1 MPDGG
6 LDTARLIGPQAGR
19 ARRRAG
25 DLVIALT
32 KAGRGGAG
40 WIVGWAA
47 ERGVAPNSAT
57 ALSLL
62 LALCGAAWLSGGTEA
77 DCLRGFAAVCGWA
90 VARVCARRLNA
101 VAVPRTRSAGQ
112 AKASVTEPAR
122 TDWLIL
128 PGFDWPGADRRRPPG
143 TIPVTKPRAGE
154 RSFAWLSEVATVAA
168 ECAIYG
174 GITAGGQAAGWTGT
188 WPLAIVAVVVI
199 SVAEIAGTC
208 VRAKAAAAAGQAR
221 RVPKIFGAV
230 GAALLPPPVALRVL
244 TATLITIRYG
254 PRIAL
259 FAVLAVEVVA
269 LARALVSLADLKP
282 DRGLGRPEGSTLAA
296 FSEGQEV
303 LLACRDDGPVARLAG
318 RLVQGNLAPLPP
330 ALLGVLA
337 IVLLTMLGLRHLPGV
352 IGLAPVVVLLLAT
365 PGASHPHDGRFDWLV
380 PVLLCLAQ
388 YSYLVALGLA
398 KSVSG
403 PAVFCAVAMIAV
415 WYASLVASPMARSS
429 ARADVLSSRMERVN
443 RIVSRRA
450 DGLGWEVR
458 VGLVGLTGIFGFA
471 VFGYLG
477 LATYLAILLC
487 RKAVI
492 GYLLPPDDEPER
504 EDWRQ

>member
-1 MPDGG
+1 LPDGG
-6 LDTARLIGPQAGR
+6 LGTARLMGPQTPR

-32 KAGRGGAG
+32 RAGRGGSG
-40 WIVGWAA
+40 RIVGWAA
-47 ERGVAPNSAT
+47 QRGVASNSVT

-90 VARVCARRLNA
+90 GARVCARRLNA
-101 VAVPRTRSAGQ
+101 VAVPRTRPAGQ
-112 AKASVTEPAR
+112 AKASLTESDR

-128 PGFDWPGADRRRPPG
+128 PGFDWPGADRHRPPG

-208 VRAKAAAAAGQAR
+208 VRAKATTAGQAR
-221 RVPKIFGAV
+221 RMPKIFGTV

-269 LARALVSLADLKP
+269 LARALVSLADRRQ
-282 DRGLGRPEGSTLAA
+282 DRDPGRPEGSTLAA
-296 FSEGQEV
+296 FSEGQEI

-318 RLVQGNLAPLPP
+318 RLVQGNLAPMPP

-398 KSVSG
+398 KSVPG
-403 PAVFCAVAMIAV
+403 LAVFSAVAMVAV

-429 ARADVLSSRMERVN
+429 ARSDVLSSRRERVD

-477 LATYLAILLC
+477 LAAYLAILLC

-504 EDWRQ
+504 EDRRQ